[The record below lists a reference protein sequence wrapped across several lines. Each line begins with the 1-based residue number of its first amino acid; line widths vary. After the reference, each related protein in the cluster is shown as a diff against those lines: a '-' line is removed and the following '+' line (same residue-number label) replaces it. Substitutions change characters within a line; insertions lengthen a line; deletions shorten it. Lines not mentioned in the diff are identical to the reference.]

1 MKDIEKITNN
11 LIPMVVEQSSR
22 GERAY
27 DIYRS
32 HQAKQ
37 DLSFM
42 SLENFRIFYEQLAEE
57 VLSGGMEERY
67 GFSV

>member
-1 MKDIEKITNN
+1 MLLYTE
-11 LIPMVVEQSSR
+11 EQL
-22 GERAY
+22 ERAY

-67 GFSV
+67 GFSLWNHNDAGFYIA

>member
-1 MKDIEKITNN
+1 MLLYTE
-11 LIPMVVEQSSR
+11 EQL
-22 GERAY
+22 ERAY

-57 VLSGGMEERY
+57 ILSGGVEERY

>member
-1 MKDIEKITNN
+1 MLLYTE
-11 LIPMVVEQSSR
+11 EQL
-22 GERAY
+22 ERAY
-27 DIYRS
+27 DIYSS